1 MEIDAFLADTVDTV
15 NGKIYAHGAGWNMI
29 FTGQV
34 PTRHPRVGLGIL
46 IRVPYTATNQE
57 HKLEIRLEDS
67 DGELIPL
74 GDDPGRPGEKLT
86 KFGTNFNVGRP
97 PTLAPGEDQI
107 VPLSMNID
115 GLVLERADKYHFV
128 LEVDGAE
135 VKRLPLRLVHQPVP
149 GPI

>member
-1 MEIDAFLADTVDTV
+1 MEIDAFLADSVDTV

-29 FTGQV
+29 FAGEV
-34 PTRHPRVGLGIL
+34 PARHQRVGLGIL

-67 DGELIPL
+67 DGELVSL
-74 GDDPGRPGEKLT
+74 GDVPGQPGEKLT
-86 KFGTNFNVGRP
+86 NFGTNFNVGRP

-107 VPLSMNID
+107 VPVSMNIN
-115 GLVLERADKYHFV
+115 GLLLERADIYHFV
-128 LEVDGAE
+128 LEIDGTE